1 MATEVVATGT
11 VIRALAPAINDI
23 YASSKSAL
31 NKRFVSWK
39 LGNSLE
45 KFEKYYTRLS
55 MIKTI
60 WARDEAVPIDSFYY
74 PSRLKKSKK
83 NINTIADL
91 GAPCVI
97 IEGIVGQGKSI
108 LMRHLV
114 MAELKNS
121 ELKALPLFVEFR
133 NISPKKSLIQL
144 LLDTLNSLG
153 ANADNIALEHLLE
166 KNRLSL
172 FLDGYDELA
181 PDLIKDTNFE
191 IANLQARYPDLKI
204 IISSRPSTDIQNLP
218 GFKTKALAPLS
229 STDHQAFLRK
239 LRVDQV
245 RITEIIE
252 AINQSPPE
260 IKEAIS
266 TPLMLSI
273 VVLVYKSAN
282 QIPPYLAEFFDVL
295 FHVVF
300 TQHDN
305 RKDSFRRTHNSGLS
319 EFELQELFEAFCFSV
334 TQKGYGR
341 TLTKTKFNE
350 CFSLAIE
357 RKPNLKTTATKFQ
370 DDIVH
375 VSCLLLEE
383 GVGELT
389 FLHKGI
395 LDFFTA
401 AFASKIKKLSAAER
415 FYTSAS
421 RNYIK
426 WKGALQ
432 FLSKIDTYRYN
443 KFYLLCSVHEDWS
456 QFKRTIEETEPETLI
471 RHLESIMQDV
481 HFYRS
486 HKGLQ
491 LKIRSTTQSE
501 FNSYCGRRIHNTLPV
516 WIHQNT
522 DYKTLAESLAT
533 TKGATFLTNEDG
545 DIEFNLRSILL
556 HLGCE
561 SVFETAKAILN
572 DYEEKF
578 ISARKMI
585 AEEDEQQD
593 NLEMSF
599 D

>member
-1 MATEVVATGT
+1 MATGVVAAGT

-23 YASSKSAL
+23 YVSSKSAL
-31 NKRFVSWK
+31 HNRIVSWK
-39 LGNSLE
+39 LGNNLE

-74 PSRLKKSKK
+74 PSRLKKRRK

-91 GAPCVI
+91 GAACVI

-133 NISPKKSLIQL
+133 NVSPKKSLIQL

-153 ANADNIALEHLLE
+153 ANADNTALEHLLDT
-166 KNRLSL
+166 NRISL

-181 PDLIKDTNFE
+181 PDLIKETNFE
-191 IANLQARYPDLKI
+191 ITHLQAKYPDLII
-204 IISSRPSTDIQNLP
+204 IISSRPSTDVQNLP
-218 GFKTKALAPLS
+218 GFTTKALAPLRP
-229 STDHQAFLRK
+229 TDHQAFLRK

-252 AINQSPPE
+252 AINQSPRE
-260 IKEAIS
+260 IQEAIS

-282 QIPPYLAEFFDVL
+282 QIPPYLSEFFDVL

-350 CFSLAIE
+350 CFSLATE

-370 DDIVH
+370 EDIVH

-401 AFASKIKKLSAAER
+401 SFASKIKKLSAAEK

-432 FLSKIDTYRYN
+432 FLSKIDTYRFN

-456 QFKRTIEETEPETLI
+456 QFKSIIEQSESEKLI
-471 RHLESIMQDV
+471 RHLEKIMQDV
-481 HFYRS
+481 QFSRTPE
-486 HKGLQ
+486 GLHVI
-491 LKIRSTTQSE
+491 LRAANLSE
-501 FNSYCGRRIHNTLPV
+501 FDSYCGMKIHNALPE
-516 WIHQNT
+516 WIYKNT
-522 DYKTLAESLAT
+522 NHATLAESLAT
-533 TKGATFLTNEDG
+533 TRGATFLANEDG
-545 DIEFNLRSILL
+545 AIDFNLRSILL

-561 SVFETAKAILN
+561 RVIESAKAVLE
-572 DYEEKF
+572 DYEDKF
-578 ISARKMI
+578 LTARNMI